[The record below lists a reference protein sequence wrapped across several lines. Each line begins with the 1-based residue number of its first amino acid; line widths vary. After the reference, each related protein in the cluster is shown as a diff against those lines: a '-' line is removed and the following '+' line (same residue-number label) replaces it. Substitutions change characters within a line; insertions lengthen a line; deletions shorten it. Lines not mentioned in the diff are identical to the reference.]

1 MTSPDHDPHAA
12 PISVPQVSPTHR
24 ATHLSFWIRELP
36 FTVVLILTIA
46 GVAYTSFS
54 KKPIVILWE
63 ILAPII
69 ALICV
74 GAGWQE
80 AADKTGRLRLVVTQV
95 LHWCAFLLV
104 MNMLLLTSVQRIF
117 TAQTTALAIFTLLAL
132 GTFTAGVQVLSWQ
145 VGLLGL
151 IMALGVP
158 AIAWIENSGFARRTH
173 RRRGDWNR
181 RGGVVAPPRTTRR
194 LGLTRRDQFLQWDE
208 FQSCERSVE
217 VGRAHLT
224 RRACLPAVAV

>member
-1 MTSPDHDPHAA
+1 MTSPDHDSRAV
-12 PISVPQVSPTHR
+12 PISVPQVSPAHR

-36 FTVVLILTIA
+36 FTVVLILTIC

-54 KKPIVILWE
+54 KQPIVTLWE
-63 ILAPII
+63 ILAPLI

-74 GAGWQE
+74 GTGWQE
-80 AADKTGRLRLVVTQV
+80 AADRTGRLRLIVTQA
-95 LHWCAFLLV
+95 LHWIAFLLV

-145 VGLLGL
+145 VCLLGL

-158 AIAWIENSGFARRTH
+158 AIAWIENSALLVVLIAGAVIAIGAVVWWHFRERRVH
-173 RRRGDWNR
+173 S
-181 RGGVVAPPRTTRR
+181 A
-194 LGLTRRDQFLQWDE
+194 
-208 FQSCERSVE
+208 
-217 VGRAHLT
+217 
-224 RRACLPAVAV
+224 